1 MAYNSVQAGAVGV
14 DFGRNIFQDDN
25 PVGMIRAINSIVHEN
40 HTVKEALDIY
50 QACLPGASRLD

>member
-1 MAYNSVQAGAVGV
+1 MVYNSIQAGAVGV

-25 PVGMIRAINSIVHEN
+25 PIGMIKAIRSIVHEN

-50 QACLPGASRLD
+50 NACLPDACKLD